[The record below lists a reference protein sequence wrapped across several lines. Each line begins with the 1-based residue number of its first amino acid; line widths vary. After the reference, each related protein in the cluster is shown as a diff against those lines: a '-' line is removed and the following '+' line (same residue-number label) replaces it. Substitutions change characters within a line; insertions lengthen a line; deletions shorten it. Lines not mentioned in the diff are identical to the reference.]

1 MYFLLLT
8 TCPTQT
14 LDINLDLPLISF
26 SLWTEFLQISFQPRL
41 LANTPMAVATGRRHL
56 VFPRAQKHS
65 LYNLLMI
72 CFGTPLSEKAVSTR
86 TAKMT

>member
-26 SLWTEFLQISFQPRL
+26 SLWTEFLQISFQRRL

-56 VFPRAQKHS
+56 VFPRTEAFTIQSIDDLLRHS
-65 LYNLLMI
+65 AL
-72 CFGTPLSEKAVSTR
+72 
-86 TAKMT
+86 